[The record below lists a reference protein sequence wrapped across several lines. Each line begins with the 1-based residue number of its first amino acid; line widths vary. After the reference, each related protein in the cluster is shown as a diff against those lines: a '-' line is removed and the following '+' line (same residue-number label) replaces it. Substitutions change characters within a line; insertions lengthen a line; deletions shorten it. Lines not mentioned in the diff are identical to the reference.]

1 MLDPVSLADSALA
14 TELAAS
20 RARTAELELRA
31 AARAAA
37 AVEAAAAAALSAAAA
52 PLEMA
57 SQMGISVSTETFPE
71 NLPVVSL
78 EPPATQAVA
87 SVSAAA
93 PEPSPA
99 PIPLTDTGVGAASG
113 PVAGS
118 SSIDMHSSSVL
129 DSSVFPSPISTANST
144 AASSEALQTADLL
157 TAFSFDESADV
168 AADTA
173 AAPSSASG
181 TPSTAGIAAMV
192 GQFSDQNRAET
203 GELLRQ
209 FAAELA
215 AQRAA
220 DREVAAEIRLQDQ
233 AALRE
238 LLLSSQA
245 PPAALP
251 PAPAAAALDP
261 PDRRATTFSSVVG
274 SGPDAQVSTV
284 SAVLPRNL
292 TDPDLNSLPTYDGD
306 SGSFRAFKRSFEQ
319 RVEYVPVA
327 AQSIYLRDRILG
339 SLRDKVESDLE
350 ASGVRP
356 ATAVDLA
363 TLWGLI
369 DHHSSNPSDAADAIG
384 RATSLMQPSPAQF
397 SPYYAKLT
405 QHFLD
410 AGIYL
415 GRDAIS
421 DADWTTVRIGLL
433 SAGIHTSV
441 MRELLRDPAIFKGSY
456 DEFRRSCEAIS
467 ASLGHQSGRRAGGVA
482 MIGGDA
488 APAADSDEYLG
499 WVASMQGGGSG
510 LPRDD
515 VFKFPWDNVAAWC
528 SRFPPRDGTP
538 VGCAFCAKSKDS
550 SCRATAPK
558 HVAPMCANMYNRNV
572 KKPMTDAIAQRV
584 VTELR
589 AAGYPVPC

>member
-1 MLDPVSLADSALA
+1 MLDPASSADSALA

-20 RARTAELELRA
+20 RARVAELELQA
-31 AARAAA
+31 AARAATVA
-37 AVEAAAAAALSAAAA
+37 EAAAAEALLAAAA
-52 PLEMA
+52 PLEPVIA
-57 SQMGISVSTETFPE
+57 SPAETFPE
-71 NLPVVSL
+71 NLSAVSV
-78 EPPATQAVA
+78 EPPATKSVA

-99 PIPLTDTGVGAASG
+99 PIPLSDTGVGAASG

-118 SSIDMHSSSVL
+118 SSIEESPVS
-129 DSSVFPSPISTANST
+129 DSSVSPSPISASIST
-144 AASSEALQTADLL
+144 VASSEALQTADLL
-157 TAFSFDESADV
+157 TGFSFDEPADV
-168 AADTA
+168 TA
-173 AAPSSASG
+173 AAPGHTGDTSDI
-181 TPSTAGIAAMV
+181 AGIAAMV
-192 GQFSDQNRAET
+192 AQHASQNRAET

-209 FAAELA
+209 LAAELA

-220 DREVAAEIRLQDQ
+220 DNEMAAEIRRQDQ
-233 AALRE
+233 AALQQ
-238 LLLSSQA
+238 LILSTQA
-245 PPAALP
+245 PPAA
-251 PAPAAAALDP
+251 PAPAPAVAP
-261 PDRRATTFSSVVG
+261 PDRSDRRATTFSSVVG
-274 SGPDAQVSTV
+274 SGADAQVSTV

-306 SGSFRAFKRSFEQ
+306 SGSSSAFKRSFGQ
-319 RVEYVPVA
+319 LIGYVPVA
-327 AQSIYLRDRILG
+327 AQGIYLRACLRG

-363 TLWGLI
+363 TLWDLI
-369 DHHSSNPSDAADAIG
+369 DHHSSNPSDAADAVG
-384 RATSLMQPSPAQF
+384 RAASLAQPSPSQF

-405 QHFLD
+405 QHWLD

-415 GRDAIS
+415 GRDSIS
-421 DADWTTVRIGLL
+421 AEDWTTIRIGLL
-433 SAGIHTSV
+433 ATGVHTSV

-456 DEFRRSCEAIS
+456 DDFRRSCEAIS

-482 MIGGDA
+482 MMGGDS

-528 SRFPPRDGTP
+528 SRFPPRADTP

-558 HVAPMCANMYNRNV
+558 HVAPMCANMYSRNV